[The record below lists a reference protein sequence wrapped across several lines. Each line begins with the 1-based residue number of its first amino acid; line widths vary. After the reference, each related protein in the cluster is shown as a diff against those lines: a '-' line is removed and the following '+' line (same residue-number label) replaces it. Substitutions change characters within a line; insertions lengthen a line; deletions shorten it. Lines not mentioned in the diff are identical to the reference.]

1 MTKYMVKEV
10 NAETGEELE
19 REMNAAELAQL
30 EKDLIARDAERAEA
44 EAKANARAAV
54 LAKLGLTAEEAAT
67 LLA

>member
-10 NAETGEELE
+10 NAETGEEIE

-54 LAKLGLTAEEAAT
+54 LAKLGLTAEEAAS